1 MGQRVFLITC
11 TSSIILPL
19 NPLTPNVKE
28 QILLSCSHTFLI
40 CYIIFSVHICGEVIK
55 RSRKFNLGDH

>member
-1 MGQRVFLITC
+1 MKAKREVLVREHEKQLAAQLNSDEAEGSV
-11 TSSIILPL
+11 IILF

-40 CYIIFSVHICGEVIK
+40 KVLE
-55 RSRKFNLGDH
+55 RSY